1 MSITNTPKTAKAHQL
16 EIRRK
21 HLDKLIKK
29 YSARIGGED
38 SLMKAIEVNI
48 CPDCFSQTEWDNL
61 IDSIDSVHEAEREE
75 YGKLML
81 DTVKQLSPKPLNYAD
96 DPKDEQEDILV
107 EALRITKEKRNTDY
121 GPPHIDFART
131 AKIWSAIFG
140 VEIDSYQVGMAMIGL
155 KMSRALHTRSKRDHY
170 VDMAGYARCA
180 WLCVEEANK

>member
-1 MSITNTPKTAKAHQL
+1 MSYLSNTPETAVTHRL

-21 HLDKLIKK
+21 HLDKLIEK
-29 YSARIGGED
+29 YSERIGGEAK
-38 SLMKAIEVNI
+38 LLEAVGREEV
-48 CPDCFSQTEWDNL
+48 PSCFSKTEWENL
-61 IDSIDSVHEAEREE
+61 LDSMDAVHEAEREE
-75 YGKLML
+75 YHKLL
-81 DTVKQLSPKPLNYAD
+81 NTAPSKKINYAD
-96 DPKDEQEDILV
+96 EPKDEQEDILI

-180 WLCVEEANK
+180 WLCVEANK